1 MWRPLIGCLRSG
13 RREDVLV
20 TLDILGLLER
30 SIFCTREEHV
40 SVLLGAFHHRWAGS
54 GTQVAVV
61 TCGCYTRSAQKNA
74 QRGFL
79 LGVGFGV
86 GFWLK
91 KPVFIGR
98 RTSAIELHPHWMG
111 TASGSCRPE
120 GTAGV

>member
-1 MWRPLIGCLRSG
+1 M
-13 RREDVLV
+13 

-30 SIFCTREEHV
+30 SLFRAREEHV

-61 TCGCYTRSAQKNA
+61 TCGCYTRSVQKTA

-91 KPVFIGR
+91 KPIFIGR